1 MNADEVEKV
10 FKDACL
16 DQVALSYKP
25 GSEWPTLEEMVK
37 TNKRLVILSDNT
49 DGKTTDWYLNKNSVA
64 NENPFDMQSPSD
76 HSCKRDRGYCNKNCL
91 YFQNMFLT
99 PKNFLPTPDLGEKM
113 NSLPGIRNRVMDC
126 VKSWGQ
132 IPNIIAVDWV
142 NKGDLFNVVKELNKM
157 KIDTNTLSYEEEEE
171 EDGIYVL
178 NIGGEYVPALNYR
191 GSWITLY

>member
-91 YFQNMFLT
+91 YIQNMFLT
-99 PKNFLPTPDLGEKM
+99 PKNFLPTPGL
-113 NSLPGIRNRVMDC
+113 
-126 VKSWGQ
+126 
-132 IPNIIAVDWV
+132 
-142 NKGDLFNVVKELNKM
+142 
-157 KIDTNTLSYEEEEE
+157 
-171 EDGIYVL
+171 
-178 NIGGEYVPALNYR
+178 
-191 GSWITLY
+191 